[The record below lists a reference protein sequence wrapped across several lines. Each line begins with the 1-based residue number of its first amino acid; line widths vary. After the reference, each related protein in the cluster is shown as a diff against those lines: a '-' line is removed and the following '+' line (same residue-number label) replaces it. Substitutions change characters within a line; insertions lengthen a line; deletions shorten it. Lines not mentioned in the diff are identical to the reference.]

1 MKTFKT
7 FSEEM
12 TGVGSA
18 AGLTGEPPVHK
29 DKKKDR
35 SVLLRRFIDKR
46 NESNRIKKERG
57 MK

>member
-1 MKTFKT
+1 MKSFKT

-35 SVLLRRFIDKR
+35 SVLLRRFIEKR
-46 NESNRIKKERG
+46 DESNKIKNERG